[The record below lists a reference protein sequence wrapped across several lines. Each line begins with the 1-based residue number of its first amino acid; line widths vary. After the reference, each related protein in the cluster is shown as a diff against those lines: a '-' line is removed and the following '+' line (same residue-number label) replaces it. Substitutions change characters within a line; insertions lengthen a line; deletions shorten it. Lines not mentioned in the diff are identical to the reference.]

1 MIIKII
7 AINIIIKS
15 ENSKDYDNIP
25 ELFYGII
32 PELSPRK
39 IIKQIKNVGSAK
51 SYEIKKI
58 TRTKDLHIWIYKHE
72 IEIMN
77 TLVHELFK
85 RTYALILKSRKNIEL
100 ILQSHHK
107 IKD

>member
-25 ELFYGII
+25 ELFYGIV

-58 TRTKDLHIWIYKHE
+58 TRTKDLHIWIYK
-72 IEIMN
+72 
-77 TLVHELFK
+77 